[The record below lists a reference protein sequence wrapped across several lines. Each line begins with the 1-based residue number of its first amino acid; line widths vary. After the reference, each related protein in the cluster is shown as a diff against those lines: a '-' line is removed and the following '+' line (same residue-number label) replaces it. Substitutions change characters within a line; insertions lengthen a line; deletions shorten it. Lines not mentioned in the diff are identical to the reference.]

1 MYFAITLSLYSDH
14 RGNTADAV
22 TDKILTRRYECRD
35 HFIEDVEWIALWAEE
50 VHGERSKATKDAR
63 EMVRAVRAELALFEH
78 CFF

>member
-1 MYFAITLSLYSDH
+1 M
-14 RGNTADAV
+14 

-50 VHGERSKATKDAR
+50 VHGECSKAARDAR
-63 EMVRAVRAELALFEH
+63 EMVQAVRGELALFEH

>member
-1 MYFAITLSLYSDH
+1 MEFIFVCLSFI

-35 HFIEDVEWIALWAEE
+35 HFLEDVEWIALWAEE
-50 VHGERSKATKDAR
+50 VHGDRSRAARDAR
-63 EMVRAVRAELALFEH
+63 DMVRAARRELSLYEP